1 MKKPVLMQGNTACA
15 LGALKAG
22 ATFFG
27 GYPITPST
35 EIAELMAE
43 KLPKIGGKFMQM
55 EDEIASISAIVGA
68 SAVGHKAF
76 TATSGPGFSLMQEM
90 LGYACNAELPLVI
103 VNVMRSGPSTGLP
116 TLPAAQDVMQARWGT
131 HGDHSII
138 ALSPASVKEAY
149 LFTIQAFN
157 LAEKYRTPVIVLMD
171 EKIGHLREGF
181 KVEDDEIP
189 EIIERNREY
198 VKEGYLPYKNTE
210 DMIPPTVPLGIGAR
224 YHITGLTH
232 NEAGFYTQKPDEV
245 APNLKRMHDKIEL
258 NKDDICEY
266 ETVNTED
273 ADVVI
278 VCYGAVSRSA
288 HEAMLKLNEKGKKV
302 GLLRLKTL
310 WPFND
315 KIVYEVC
322 KGKKL
327 AVMPEMNLG
336 QLSREAE
343 RALKETP
350 FAALLCANG
359 DLMAPVTIAQFIEK
373 EMEKRGEKF

>member
-1 MKKPVLMQGNTACA
+1 MKKVLMQGNTACA

-35 EIAELMAE
+35 EIAELMSE

-149 LFTIQAFN
+149 LFTIRAFN
-157 LAEKYRTPVIVLMD
+157 LAEKYRTPVILLMD

-181 KVEDDEIP
+181 AVEDSEIP
-189 EIIERNREY
+189 EIIERNKEY
-198 VKEGYLPYKNTE
+198 NKENYLPYKNTE

-278 VCYGAVSRSA
+278 LCYGAVSRSA
-288 HEAMLKLNEKGKKV
+288 HEAMLKLNEQGRKV

-315 KIVYEVC
+315 KVVYDVC

-343 RALKETP
+343 RAVKETP
-350 FAALLCANG
+350 FAAYLCANG
-359 DLMAPVTIAQFIEK
+359 DLMAPITIAQFIED
-373 EMEKRGEKF
+373 EMKKRGEEF

>member
-1 MKKPVLMQGNTACA
+1 MKKVLMQGNTACA

-149 LFTIQAFN
+149 LLTIRAFN
-157 LAEKYRTPVIVLMD
+157 LAEKYRTPVIMLMD

-181 KVEDDEIP
+181 AVEDGEIP
-189 EIIERNREY
+189 EIIERNKEY
-198 VKEGYLPYKNTE
+198 DKENYLPYKNTD

-315 KIVYEVC
+315 KVVYDVC

-343 RALKETP
+343 RAVKETP
-350 FAALLCANG
+350 FAAYLCANG
-359 DLMAPVTIAQFIEK
+359 DLMAPVTIAQFIED
-373 EMEKRGEKF
+373 EMKKRGEEF